1 MGHEVSRVFKLEWPP
16 THFLYGALIRMRSAP
31 LGLSMN
37 INASMPWTE
46 LVAAMCEHVVEWDL
60 EYEGVPIEI
69 MPEEVMRRVD
79 RPILVAV
86 AKAWQDASAGV
97 TAPLDPGSGD
107 GPAPQDTGELEQSM
121 PMASL

>member
-1 MGHEVSRVFKLEWPP
+1 MGFDVSRVFKLEWPE
-16 THFLYGALIRMRSAP
+16 THFLHGALIKMRSAP
-31 LGLSMN
+31 LGLSLS
-37 INASMPWTE
+37 IGASMPWQE

-69 MPEEVMRRVD
+69 MPEEVLKRVD
-79 RPILVAV
+79 RPVLVAI

-97 TAPLDPGSGD
+97 TAPLDSASGD
-107 GPAPQDTGELEQSM
+107 GLPSQDTEELEQSM